1 LTLDLHLVCDV
12 GQLICG
18 RGTKGQVM
26 TKKMPPAVR
35 DRAWEIAHHEMG
47 HYAVARALGFAT
59 GSVSLTVTMDLRH
72 HGGASISLVRAISS
86 IDAMKQHLEARMMV
100 LLAGAM
106 AQTLGARHPGGQ
118 RVDKSKATAI
128 LKGEQGA
135 EQDYAKIRELQH
147 LLRNILY
154 PDTDAASSERI
165 TTELKTLTDRAWQR
179 TQDIVEELS
188 GTIAELAAALVDGMA
203 IVEQWGR
210 AADTYEVMLAGQM
223 LERLRAVQAIPSIG
237 VGGPE
242 KSGRVFDG

>member
-1 LTLDLHLVCDV
+1 
-12 GQLICG
+12 
-18 RGTKGQVM
+18 M

-47 HYAVARALGFAT
+47 HYVVARALGFAT
-59 GSVSLTVTMDLRH
+59 GSVNLTVTMDLRH
-72 HGGASISLVRAISS
+72 HGGATISLVRAISS

-106 AQTLGARHPGGQ
+106 AQTLPARYSTGL
-118 RVDKSKATAI
+118 RVDKAKATTI

-154 PDTDAASSERI
+154 PETDPAASKRI
-165 TTELKTLTDRAWQR
+165 TAELKTLTDRAWQR
-179 TQDIVEELS
+179 AQGIVEELS
-188 GTIAELAAALVDGMA
+188 GTITELSAALVEGMV

-210 AADTYEVMLAGQM
+210 AADTYEVMLTGQM
-223 LERLRAVQAIPSIG
+223 LERLRAVQAIPALH
-237 VGGPE
+237 VGTGL
-242 KSGRVFDG
+242 R

>member
-1 LTLDLHLVCDV
+1 
-12 GQLICG
+12 
-18 RGTKGQVM
+18 M

-47 HYAVARALGFAT
+47 HYVVARALGFAT
-59 GSVSLTVTMDLRH
+59 GSVNLTVTMDLRH
-72 HGGASISLVRAISS
+72 HGGATISLVRAISS

-106 AQTLGARHPGGQ
+106 AQTLPARYSTGL
-118 RVDKSKATAI
+118 RVDKAKATTI

-154 PDTDAASSERI
+154 PETDPAASKRI
-165 TTELKTLTDRAWQR
+165 TAELKTLTDRAWQR
-179 TQDIVEELS
+179 AQDIVEELS
-188 GTIAELAAALVDGMA
+188 GTITELSAALVEGMV

-210 AADTYEVMLAGQM
+210 AADTYEVMLTGQM
-223 LERLRAVQAIPSIG
+223 LERLRAVQAIPALH
-237 VGGPE
+237 VGTGL
-242 KSGRVFDG
+242 R

>member
-1 LTLDLHLVCDV
+1 
-12 GQLICG
+12 
-18 RGTKGQVM
+18 M

-47 HYAVARALGFAT
+47 HYVVARALGFAT
-59 GSVSLTVTMDLRH
+59 GSVNLTVTMDLRH
-72 HGGASISLVRAISS
+72 HGGATISLVRAISS

-106 AQTLGARHPGGQ
+106 AQTLPARYSTGL
-118 RVDKSKATAI
+118 RVDKAKATTI

-154 PDTDAASSERI
+154 PETDPAASKRI
-165 TTELKTLTDRAWQR
+165 TAELKTLTDRAWQR
-179 TQDIVEELS
+179 AQGIVEELS
-188 GTIAELAAALVDGMA
+188 GTITELSAALVEGMV

-210 AADTYEVMLAGQM
+210 AADTYEVMLTGQM
-223 LERLRAVQAIPSIG
+223 LERLPAVQAIPALH
-237 VGGPE
+237 VGTGL
-242 KSGRVFDG
+242 R